1 MRQTKTQQFL
11 VLLFSHSVVVALLT
25 SQVQWSQATL
35 QNKQLWAVLI
45 RHSVIVKLITSHYKV
60 KFITVNFSYACLWS
74 RYCAPSRP
82 YPRTR
87 LSESFTR
94 PGYTNSNTHSINL
107 GKTKSKP
114 NEAFTTKQSQDS
126 EIFQGATPLSYP
138 QRSKLAPRRTQGLGN
153 TAVND
158 WEPQTGLVDTAESCP
173 DPKQY
178 SVQYLAQS

>member
-1 MRQTKTQQFL
+1 MNPKTQQLL
-11 VLLFSHSVVVALLT
+11 VLLFSHSVVVAILT

-60 KFITVNFSYACLWS
+60 KFIAVNFSYACLWS
-74 RYCAPSRP
+74 RNCAPSRP

-94 PGYTNSNTHSINL
+94 PGCTNSNTHSINL

-126 EIFQGATPLSYP
+126 EIFQGATPLS
-138 QRSKLAPRRTQGLGN
+138 RTRNGVGKLRDGLKVC
-153 TAVND
+153 VNGC
-158 WEPQTGLVDTAESCP
+158 ERLGTPNGACRHRVITPLT
-173 DPKQY
+173 
-178 SVQYLAQS
+178 

>member
-1 MRQTKTQQFL
+1 M
-11 VLLFSHSVVVALLT
+11 VASDT
-25 SQVQWSQATL
+25 T
-35 QNKQLWAVLI
+35 NKQLWAVLI

-74 RYCAPSRP
+74 RNCAPSRP

-87 LSESFTR
+87 LSESFTLQ
-94 PGYTNSNTHSINL
+94 GHTNSNTHSINL

-114 NEAFTTKQSQDS
+114 NEAFTTKQSPDS
-126 EIFQGATPLSYP
+126 EIFQGATPLSTP
-138 QRSKLAPRRTQGLGN
+138 ATKLADSETDSRFGW

-158 WEPQTGLVDTAESCP
+158 WEPESVTGLVDTAKSCP

-178 SVQYLAQS
+178 RCSSHNRK